1 MTSCDRARVSPRL
14 VLDGYDLDADA
25 SQTHVRLVLSKPVT
39 TLQAAYLERR
49 ADLVRFFCLRL
60 KSSEAAE
67 DLVQDVFVKIAD
79 LDGRQIVNPAAYLYR
94 LGWNVMLDTLRQQRR
109 GAVRDGSWLNAQTST
124 LLGEPVSETPPADDA
139 VASRQRLRRL
149 LTLLEDLHPKTQ
161 HIFKLHKFEGLSHAE
176 VAAKLGISRSSV
188 EKHVSAAIHHL
199 LEQLDGPI

>member
-149 LTLLEDLHPKTQ
+149 LTLRKIFTPKLNLFSSCT
-161 HIFKLHKFEGLSHAE
+161 S
-176 VAAKLGISRSSV
+176 SRGS
-188 EKHVSAAIHHL
+188 
-199 LEQLDGPI
+199 PTPR

>member
-161 HIFKLHKFEGLSHAE
+161 LIFKPHKFEGLSHAE